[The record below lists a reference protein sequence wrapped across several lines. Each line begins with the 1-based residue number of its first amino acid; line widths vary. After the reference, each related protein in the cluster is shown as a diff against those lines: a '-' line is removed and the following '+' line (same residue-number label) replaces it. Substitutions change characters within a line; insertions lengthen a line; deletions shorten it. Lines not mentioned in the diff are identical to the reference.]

1 MLAMVKSFETKGCT
15 LSSGAVPCKFIHKH
29 MLYCYDDADND
40 DDEDNMY
47 TPLTSRVILTAG
59 NGAFHSFQLLSVIFS
74 RTCRCKC
81 PVPCSVNQ
89 FINLAGG

>member
-29 MLYCYDDADND
+29 MLYCYDDDADNDD

-47 TPLTSRVILTAG
+47 TPLTSRVGMEPLTLKYLLYISTPFCDIL
-59 NGAFHSFQLLSVIFS
+59 S
-74 RTCRCKC
+74 
-81 PVPCSVNQ
+81 
-89 FINLAGG
+89 

>member
-1 MLAMVKSFETKGCT
+1 MLAMVKSVETKGCI

-29 MLYCYDDADND
+29 MLYCCDDADND

-47 TPLTSRVILTAG
+47 TPLTSRVGMEPLTPKYT
-59 NGAFHSFQLLSVIFS
+59 FQLLSVIIS
-74 RTCRCKC
+74 RRCKY

-89 FINLAGG
+89 FIKLAGG